1 MDFSLAVII
10 VAGLGADYLFRKLKL
25 PGILGMLL
33 VGILTGPQVFHLLK
47 PPMLEVSADF
57 RKLALIVILLRAG
70 FELRREA
77 VNRGARPALLMATI
91 PVLFET
97 AGVIL
102 AAHAWLHLEWLPA
115 AILGIILAAV
125 SPAMVVPAMI
135 DFIERGK
142 GKKKNIPTMVLA
154 SASINNVLVIVIFT
168 ILAGFYGGRQIN
180 LAWQL
185 AGIPVSIILGIL
197 LGLVPGFLLHQL
209 FLKFD
214 LSSTQRTLLILGV
227 ALILNQ
233 AEDLLKNIV
242 PIASLLGVMAIGFII
257 LEKEEAV
264 ARIISQNLKRIWV
277 FAEMLLFV
285 LIGAQVNIKVT
296 LDAGLVGLAVIAG
309 GLLCRSLGTYLAVS
323 GAGLKVREKAF
334 CVVSNLPKATVQA
347 AVGAI
352 PLELG
357 VPGGALILAVSVLAI
372 IVTTPLG
379 AVAIEQV
386 GERVLDEDDQ
396 EVYRFKHLRE
406 RLHLP
411 HVGQWVRSKKYGTAW
426 KIIEEKEVW
435 VEDVAVGA
443 ARGPS
448 IPGINLRFWHP
459 RKDEL
464 IGAGKTMQQTYV
476 NNGGAFYQHWEVI
489 PDK

>member
-33 VGILTGPQVFHLLK
+33 VGTLAGPQVFHLLK
-47 PPMLEVSADF
+47 PPMLAVSADF

-77 VNRGARPALLMATI
+77 VNQGARPALLMATI

-168 ILAGFYGGRQIN
+168 ILVGFYGGRQIN

-197 LGLVPGFLLHQL
+197 LGLVPGFLL
-209 FLKFD
+209 
-214 LSSTQRTLLILGV
+214 
-227 ALILNQ
+227 
-233 AEDLLKNIV
+233 
-242 PIASLLGVMAIGFII
+242 
-257 LEKEEAV
+257 
-264 ARIISQNLKRIWV
+264 
-277 FAEMLLFV
+277 
-285 LIGAQVNIKVT
+285 
-296 LDAGLVGLAVIAG
+296 
-309 GLLCRSLGTYLAVS
+309 
-323 GAGLKVREKAF
+323 
-334 CVVSNLPKATVQA
+334 
-347 AVGAI
+347 
-352 PLELG
+352 
-357 VPGGALILAVSVLAI
+357 
-372 IVTTPLG
+372 
-379 AVAIEQV
+379 
-386 GERVLDEDDQ
+386 
-396 EVYRFKHLRE
+396 
-406 RLHLP
+406 
-411 HVGQWVRSKKYGTAW
+411 
-426 KIIEEKEVW
+426 
-435 VEDVAVGA
+435 
-443 ARGPS
+443 
-448 IPGINLRFWHP
+448 
-459 RKDEL
+459 
-464 IGAGKTMQQTYV
+464 
-476 NNGGAFYQHWEVI
+476 
-489 PDK
+489 